1 MSRICKVIPLLLF
14 LCVFYAAFM
23 SVKFPVYANISR
35 TGGAATSSELGTELE
50 TEADEEN
57 DSAEETPA
65 LKESSSAEESDTGEA
80 ASPSTAQKT
89 RDAETAEEEKELA
102 AKKPIITAV
111 YHTTYDLE
119 NLPVVEMTQNSSQN
133 FNELY
138 AFIAMLQSVTA
149 DLLYPDGSTE
159 TCTLKVA
166 WNCVSGKATVDPSI
180 VGAQTETGIITLRK
194 SQDYEFAEGVL
205 QTLTLPVSVLPPG
218 EPTIITQVDSRYDG
232 FHFACAVPVGG
243 SSSDFYALEE
253 HWGGYD
259 AENNQYTC
267 SIRWDYSAVDFEI
280 PGVYPM
286 TGTLEAPENCIFA
299 EDLDVPTLITSVS
312 VQEPGKPE
320 INCFYSLDMAVF
332 CFPWVT
338 PPGELSEIKVWL
350 SENDGEWMELQ
361 EMDEAS
367 VSSRGLFF
375 YSVACQVDSSYRL
388 RADYEGG
395 STGIFSF
402 DYTGELTNISYV
414 KGDRD
419 GGDTDGNQSQ
429 TPDSEEGSGIII
441 DSGKPSGS
449 GSSDSSD
456 CSGNSGGSGSSDS
469 SGNSGGSGSSDSSG
483 GSEGFSNSGRDRGS
497 SSKQTQTETFLNEVM
512 RTAQN
517 LSETQVSGANILM
530 MLSANGKALFS
541 ADEISVSLPAE
552 SLHFLNIQPADL
564 FDVRIT
570 AVSEH
575 SFSVQILQNGA
586 ELTTLENIRITLP
599 YQRTLDGA
607 SLLLLN
613 KEQEKV
619 SEGSYNDA
627 MGLVSFLTDRTG
639 LFFIAEE
646 ASKPDVNTETAEN
659 TETKE
664 WEEQKSQ
671 TETVSPASAAAS
683 TAQADAP
690 QTETSVQTEE
700 TQTKPPVSVF
710 AGVLAAILLLWLG

>member
-1 MSRICKVIPLLLF
+1 M
-14 LCVFYAAFM
+14 
-23 SVKFPVYANISR
+23 
-35 TGGAATSSELGTELE
+35 
-50 TEADEEN
+50 
-57 DSAEETPA
+57 
-65 LKESSSAEESDTGEA
+65 
-80 ASPSTAQKT
+80 
-89 RDAETAEEEKELA
+89 
-102 AKKPIITAV
+102 
-111 YHTTYDLE
+111 
-119 NLPVVEMTQNSSQN
+119 
-133 FNELY
+133 
-138 AFIAMLQSVTA
+138 
-149 DLLYPDGSTE
+149 
-159 TCTLKVA
+159 
-166 WNCVSGKATVDPSI
+166 
-180 VGAQTETGIITLRK
+180 
-194 SQDYEFAEGVL
+194 
-205 QTLTLPVSVLPPG
+205 
-218 EPTIITQVDSRYDG
+218 
-232 FHFACAVPVGG
+232 
-243 SSSDFYALEE
+243 
-253 HWGGYD
+253 
-259 AENNQYTC
+259 
-267 SIRWDYSAVDFEI
+267 
-280 PGVYPM
+280 
-286 TGTLEAPENCIFA
+286 
-299 EDLDVPTLITSVS
+299 
-312 VQEPGKPE
+312 
-320 INCFYSLDMAVF
+320 
-332 CFPWVT
+332 
-338 PPGELSEIKVWL
+338 
-350 SENDGEWMELQ
+350 
-361 EMDEAS
+361 
-367 VSSRGLFF
+367 
-375 YSVACQVDSSYRL
+375 
-388 RADYEGG
+388 
-395 STGIFSF
+395 
-402 DYTGELTNISYV
+402 TNISYV

-449 GSSDSSD
+449 GSSDSS
-456 CSGNSGGSGSSDS
+456 GSSVC

-586 ELTTLENIRITLP
+586 ELTTLEIIRITLP

-613 KEQEKV
+613 KEKEKV

-710 AGVLAAILLLWLG
+710 AGILAAILLLWLG